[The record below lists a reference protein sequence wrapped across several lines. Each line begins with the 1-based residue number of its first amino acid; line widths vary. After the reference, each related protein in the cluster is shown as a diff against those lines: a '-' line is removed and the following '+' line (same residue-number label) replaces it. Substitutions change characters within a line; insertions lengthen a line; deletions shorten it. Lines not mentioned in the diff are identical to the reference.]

1 MRQPST
7 VTAGLQYRAPA
18 PHLGHENRAKLLDI
32 AWMAARRLS
41 NVVGFDDA
49 PFQRGARA
57 PVTLVGAVCA
67 ATRLD
72 IVLRA
77 ELQQDG
83 DDATQV
89 LAQVTRQP
97 ELSHV
102 RAVLLKGITMAGF
115 NVVDIHALSEAASL
129 PVLVVL
135 RRPPRFE
142 KFYQALAH
150 LPDHTARRKLVEKA
164 GPLER
169 CGALWVQRAGLSVE
183 EAHELLTRTTLH
195 GTLPE
200 PLRLAHLIASGV
212 TLGISRGHA

>member
-1 MRQPST
+1 
-7 VTAGLQYRAPA
+7 
-18 PHLGHENRAKLLDI
+18 
-32 AWMAARRLS
+32 MAARRLS

-49 PFQRGARA
+49 PFQRGAEA

-67 ATRLD
+67 ATRLH

-83 DDATQV
+83 NDATQV

-129 PVLVVL
+129 PVLVVC
-135 RRPPRFE
+135 E
-142 KFYQALAH
+142 
-150 LPDHTARRKLVEKA
+150 DHPTSKNSTKL
-164 GPLER
+164 
-169 CGALWVQRAGLSVE
+169 W
-183 EAHELLTRTTLH
+183 LTCRTT
-195 GTLPE
+195 
-200 PLRLAHLIASGV
+200 PLGASWWNRRARSSAAGRS
-212 TLGISRGHA
+212 GCSAPGSP